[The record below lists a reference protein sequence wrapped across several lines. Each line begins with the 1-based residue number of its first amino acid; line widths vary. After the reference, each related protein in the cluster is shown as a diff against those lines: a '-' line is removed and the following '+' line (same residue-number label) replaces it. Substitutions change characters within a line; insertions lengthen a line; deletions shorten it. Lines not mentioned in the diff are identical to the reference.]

1 MNFLIFLVMKFFQI
15 NSLQLEEWPKP
26 MTASNSADLGRSE
39 GEIGTSMEISERE
52 AENSTQAALKLN
64 LPPSMAY
71 ARSLLDEVK
80 DPLGLNDSLYQ

>member
-1 MNFLIFLVMKFFQI
+1 MKFFQI

-26 MTASNSADLGRSE
+26 MAASNSADLGRSE
-39 GEIGTSMEISERE
+39 SELGASMEIAERDAE
-52 AENSTQAALKLN
+52 ATNSSALKLN

>member
-1 MNFLIFLVMKFFQI
+1 MKFFQI

-26 MTASNSADLGRSE
+26 TAASNSADLGRSE
-39 GEIGTSMEISERE
+39 SELGASMEIVDRDEVNNGSSL
-52 AENSTQAALKLN
+52 ATLKLN

-80 DPLGLNDSLYQ
+80 DPLGLNDSLYQY